1 MDVMKT
7 QIIALSAMVVR
18 YLLIVVHKITLVFVK
33 VINIW
38 ILILFVK
45 VILYTYYFKDCSL

>member
-1 MDVMKT
+1 MDVMET

-18 YLLIVVHKITLVFVK
+18 YLIVVVHKITHVFVK
-33 VINIW
+33 VITFW

-45 VILYTYYFKDCSL
+45 VILYTYYFKDCSF

>member
-45 VILYTYYFKDCSL
+45 VILYTYYFKDCSF